1 MVFEEGFE
9 FDPLAAA
16 FGIGGGI
23 IAMIVMSNSTTGL
36 IFKLIGFAATSVV
49 CYLMILKMRTK

>member
-1 MVFEEGFE
+1 MFEEGFE

-23 IAMIVMSNSTTGL
+23 ISMIVMSNGTTGL
-36 IFKLIGFAATSVV
+36 IWKAVGFVATTIV
-49 CYLMILKMRTK
+49 CYFMVLKMRSNG